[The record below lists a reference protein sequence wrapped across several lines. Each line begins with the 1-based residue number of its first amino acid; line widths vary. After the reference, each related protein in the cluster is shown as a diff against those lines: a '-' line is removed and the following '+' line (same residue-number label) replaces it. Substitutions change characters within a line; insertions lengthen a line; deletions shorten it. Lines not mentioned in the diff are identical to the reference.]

1 VRRAVLPIGVAIAV
15 AGCWDML
22 PASRDPTRD
31 AEHREP
37 EVCAPSGPSY
47 PKGLFEPSSIV
58 SVAPLYFTKSV
69 RGDQEQ
75 ELLGVTLV
83 LRPFPGMTSQEL
95 ERLLNC
101 HAARSQL
108 RKVGEPTVA
117 NDPYWVPGHV
127 VRISVDFDE
136 GVTKVKVEGRDFT
149 TAKEALARAR
159 AFVAETA
166 TPD

>member
-1 VRRAVLPIGVAIAV
+1 LRAAVLPIGAVIALS
-15 AGCWDML
+15 GCWDLL
-22 PASRDPTRD
+22 PASRDATRD

-37 EVCAPSGPSY
+37 EVCGPSRPSY
-47 PKGLFEPSSIV
+47 PEGLFSPDSVV
-58 SVAPLYFTKSV
+58 SVSPLYFTKSV

-83 LRPFPGMTSQEL
+83 IRPFPAVSSQEL
-95 ERLLNC
+95 ERMLNC

-149 TAKEALARAR
+149 TAKEILARAR
-159 AFVAETA
+159 AFVRETA
-166 TPD
+166 TTD